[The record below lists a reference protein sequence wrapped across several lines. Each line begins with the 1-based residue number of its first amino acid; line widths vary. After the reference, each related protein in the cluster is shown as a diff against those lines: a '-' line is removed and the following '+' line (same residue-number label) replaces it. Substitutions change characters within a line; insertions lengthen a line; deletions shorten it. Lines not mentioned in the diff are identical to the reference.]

1 MSSTDRDYYCNMKFK
16 FLKIDLES
24 STTYNCHASEPHPI
38 DFEWLDKNPGQ
49 LFNTPIN
56 ILERQQM
63 LRNER
68 NSSCEQNCWPAE
80 DVGAISPRLLQ
91 QGSVKTHTQVIC
103 EPETIDLTVNG
114 DCNLTCSYC
123 CKEFSTAWRRDLIDN
138 GDYNISQHD
147 NRFKISD
154 KDKIL
159 MEIGQKKLKSTS
171 HYQIPLQQIKDNS
184 ASLKKLIVTGGE
196 PLLDNLLI
204 KSIIDIDLPNTTIIE
219 IHSGL
224 GLSNSRFETLIDS
237 LRSLPNCYFV
247 VSAEG
252 IGKHLEFNRYG
263 NQWADFDKKIKYLEQ
278 SGIPFSF
285 QSQLCNLTIFGYS
298 EFAKYFSNHVI
309 HPTYVYQPTM
319 MAMYVM
325 DPDSK
330 QQIIDNIKDLPDSVQ
345 MSIKKSILP
354 EPTELQRINISEFL
368 TQFVSRRSDLDL
380 EIFPKTFIHWLGL
393 SHVV

>member
-1 MSSTDRDYYCNMKFK
+1 MKFK

-24 STTYNCHASEPHPI
+24 STTYNCHASKPHRI

-80 DVGAISPRLLQ
+80 DVGAISPRLQQ

-204 KSIIDIDLPNTTIIE
+204 KSIIDIDLPDTTIIE

-224 GLSNSRFETLIDS
+224 GLSHSRFETLINS

-247 VSAEG
+247 ISAEG
-252 IGKHLEFNRYG
+252 I
-263 NQWADFDKKIKYLEQ
+263 
-278 SGIPFSF
+278 
-285 QSQLCNLTIFGYS
+285 
-298 EFAKYFSNHVI
+298 
-309 HPTYVYQPTM
+309 
-319 MAMYVM
+319 
-325 DPDSK
+325 
-330 QQIIDNIKDLPDSVQ
+330 
-345 MSIKKSILP
+345 
-354 EPTELQRINISEFL
+354 
-368 TQFVSRRSDLDL
+368 
-380 EIFPKTFIHWLGL
+380 
-393 SHVV
+393 